1 MDSSSIIDYIK
12 KTYPK
17 IVFQPFK
24 FQQTRALAF
33 ILSNDNLVIGFI
45 NKNGVLCKLIEP
57 IDIKELSSNDFREI
71 VEKIPVVKG
80 FTDQDKQKLIK
91 LFEKREDTIS
101 KKEHEK
107 IVDELKS
114 YINKKEKELSE
125 TDKYKALFDS
135 KSNEIILIENKYE
148 EKIKDINDQYN
159 QVVSK
164 LQECS
169 KQIIDQNEAILEG
182 INQHKQSVKEF
193 IASKDLKIEELEKI
207 HEQDI
212 QEKRN
217 LQENLDNILGNE
229 KRSLELIESNKDLI
243 SDYDIKLK
251 EKVNIINDLESSI
264 EKIRAELDDSKKE
277 LDKSD
282 LQNKLLQGYK
292 SRCSEKIIKEKSDII
307 DAIQKYNDMWLSWV
321 EKSRF
326 DIQEQ
331 KRKLIEDFK
340 KAKDNLQNTLE
351 SQIQESNMSSKEV
364 QLLKQNIKDIE
375 MSLNKT
381 INEQLIELSKKEDAL
396 KEKEQEISSFLSE
409 KSQLESTLKSFEEK
423 EKSFQEKEKSFE
435 EKEKSF
441 QEKEKSFEEKEKSF
455 QEKEKFF
462 EEKEKS
468 FEEQEKSF
476 QETESKLNNKIYNYE
491 SNIIPKLK
499 SDLGELNILLEKNRN
514 TPIESKID
522 YDNCYSMVSNFVS
535 LNNIFYRKQEI
546 IRKLDDIISNN
557 LSYFRNLNEST
568 KTLVKSDFEKVK
580 TEINNH
586 IKFLN
591 LQDYI
596 DSPNFEYLKSKATR
610 SRVPDT
616 YCNDLKNLLE
626 YWEVNKLLYR
636 NQDAQLTNIYENLSG
651 AIRTYIRI
659 KPLINKE
666 RAKSS
671 IEIRTIEKKKIKGL
685 TINCSSVPNTKY
697 KESLYFGEFY
707 GIFEEDFTNLDV
719 YTGQRGTIIQ
729 DPKSLIVNINDII
742 ESSDTISPGLYTA
755 FRQVEQGYSIV
766 LFGYGVSGSGKTFS
780 LIGSKGNP
788 GILHY
793 GLANLENVTNIRLKY
808 AFEQYYDKI
817 NFNNRKV
824 SGLIHNLI
832 NKISQFKDVSVDET
846 NVFEKRI
853 PNYIDVKSLKIE
865 DIYSLTDIIEKYR
878 IEKNRI
884 KSTPNNPVSSRSALY
899 LVFEITFNDGTRGFI
914 TIVDM
919 AGRESPI
926 DIFNTFID
934 TNKTS
939 LASVMAPPPVGGVV
953 NIQKNIK
960 EEYKSIYTPETIL
973 NILNEGFYINENIN
987 HLVYYFNMK
996 NGVKIPTPK
1005 QKLDERYNVIYNV
1018 KNYFVQPQD
1027 EEKMIDNINNS
1038 LQIPI
1043 LKFLDNLPSKKSDT
1057 PDSVWKPTKFITLCC
1072 IRQEAD
1078 YCDQTMETVEFA
1090 NNIKS
1095 T

>member
-24 FQQTRALAF
+24 FQQTQALAF

-57 IDIKELSSNDFREI
+57 INIKELSSNDFRGI
-71 VEKIPVVKG
+71 VEKLPIVKG

-114 YINKKEKELSE
+114 YINKKEEELSE

-159 QVVSK
+159 QVMSK

-193 IASKDLKIEELEKI
+193 IESKDLKIEDLEKI
-207 HEQDI
+207 HKQDI
-212 QEKRN
+212 EEKRN

-243 SDYDIKLK
+243 SDYDVKLK
-251 EKVNIINDLESSI
+251 EKVDVINDLESSI

-409 KSQLESTLKSFEEK
+409 KSQLESTLSELKNTFQEK
-423 EKSFQEKEKSFE
+423 EKSFQEKEKSF
-435 EKEKSF
+435 
-441 QEKEKSFEEKEKSF
+441 Q
-455 QEKEKFF
+455 
-462 EEKEKS
+462 
-468 FEEQEKSF
+468 EQEKSF
-476 QETESKLNNKIYNYE
+476 EETESKLNSKIYNYE

-522 YDNCYSMVSNFVS
+522 YDDCYSIVSNFVS

-546 IRKLDDIISNN
+546 IKKLDDIINNN

-568 KTLVKSDFEKVK
+568 KTLVTNDFEKVK
-580 TEINNH
+580 MEINNH

-596 DSPNFEYLKSKATR
+596 DSPNFEYLKSKTTR

-671 IEIRTIEKKKIKGL
+671 IEIKTIEKKKIKGL

-697 KESLYFGEFY
+697 KEEIYFGEFY

-793 GLANLENVTNIRLKY
+793 GLANLENVANIRLKY

-846 NVFEKRI
+846 IVFEKRI
-853 PNYIDVKSLKIE
+853 PNYIDLKSLKIE

-899 LVFEITFNDGTRGFI
+899 LVFEITFKNGQRGFI

-934 TNKTS
+934 KNKTS
-939 LASVMAPPPVGGVV
+939 LASVMAPPPVGGVT

-960 EEYKSIYTPETIL
+960 EEYRSIYTPETIL

-987 HLVYYFNMK
+987 HLIYYFNMK

-1005 QKLDERYNVIYNV
+1005 QKLDERYNVVYNV

-1043 LKFLDNLPSKKSDT
+1043 LKFLDNLPSKKTDT

>member
-24 FQQTRALAF
+24 FQQTQALAF

-57 IDIKELSSNDFREI
+57 INIKELSSNDFRGI
-71 VEKIPVVKG
+71 VEKLPIVKG

-114 YINKKEKELSE
+114 YINKKEEDLSE

-159 QVVSK
+159 QVMSK

-193 IASKDLKIEELEKI
+193 IESKDLKIEDLEKI
-207 HEQDI
+207 HKQDI
-212 QEKRN
+212 EEKRN
-217 LQENLDNILGNE
+217 LQENLDNILVNE

-243 SDYDIKLK
+243 SDYDVKLK
-251 EKVNIINDLESSI
+251 EKVDVINDLESSI

-351 SQIQESNMSSKEV
+351 SQIQESSMSSKEV

-381 INEQLIELSKKEDAL
+381 INEQLIELSKKEEAL

-409 KSQLESTLKSFEEK
+409 KSQLESTLSELKN
-423 EKSFQEKEKSFE
+423 SFQEKEKSFQE
-435 EKEKSF
+435 REKSF
-441 QEKEKSFEEKEKSF
+441 QEQEKSFE
-455 QEKEKFF
+455 
-462 EEKEKS
+462 
-468 FEEQEKSF
+468 
-476 QETESKLNNKIYNYE
+476 ETESKLNNKIYNYE

-522 YDNCYSMVSNFVS
+522 YDNCYSVVSNFVS

-546 IRKLDDIISNN
+546 IKKLDDIITNN

-568 KTLVKSDFEKVK
+568 KTLVTNDFEKVK
-580 TEINNH
+580 MEINNH

-596 DSPNFEYLKSKATR
+596 DSPNFEYLKSKTTR

-671 IEIRTIEKKKIKGL
+671 IEIKTIEKKKIKGL
-685 TINCSSVPNTKY
+685 TIDCSSVSNTKY
-697 KESLYFGEFY
+697 KEEGYFGEFY

-793 GLANLENVTNIRLKY
+793 GLANLENVANIRLKY

-817 NFNNRKV
+817 NFNNRKI

-846 NVFEKRI
+846 TVFEKRI
-853 PNYIDVKSLKIE
+853 PNYIDLKSLKIE

-878 IEKNRI
+878 IEKKRI

-899 LVFEITFNDGTRGFI
+899 LVFEITFNNGQRGFI

-934 TNKTS
+934 KNKTS
-939 LASVMAPPPVGGVV
+939 LASVMAPPPVGGVT

-960 EEYKSIYTPETIL
+960 EEYKYTPETIL
-973 NILNEGFYINENIN
+973 NILNEGFYVNENIN

-1005 QKLDERYNVIYNV
+1005 QKLDERFNVVYNV

-1043 LKFLDNLPSKKSDT
+1043 LKFLDNLPSKKTDT

-1090 NNIKS
+1090 NSIKS

>member
-1 MDSSSIIDYIK
+1 MDSASIIDYIK

-24 FQQTRALAF
+24 FQQTQALAF

-57 IDIKELSSNDFREI
+57 INIKELSSNDFRGI
-71 VEKIPVVKG
+71 VEKLPIVRG
-80 FTDQDKQKLIK
+80 FTDQDKQRLIK
-91 LFEKREDTIS
+91 LFEKKEDSIS

-107 IVDELKS
+107 IVNELKS
-114 YINKKEKELSE
+114 YINKKENELSE
-125 TDKYKALFDS
+125 TEKFKALFDS
-135 KSNEIILIENKYE
+135 KSNEIILIEKKYE
-148 EKIKDINDQYN
+148 EKIKEINDQYN
-159 QVVSK
+159 QAMSK
-164 LQECS
+164 LQECG
-169 KQIIDQNEAILEG
+169 KQIVDQNEAILEG
-182 INQHKQSVKEF
+182 INQHKESVKEF
-193 IASKDLKIEELEKI
+193 IASKDLRIEDLEKI
-207 HEQDI
+207 HEQDV

-217 LQENLDNILGNE
+217 LEESLDKILANE
-229 KRSLELIESNKDLI
+229 KKSLELIENNKDLI
-243 SDYDIKLK
+243 SDYDIELK
-251 EKVNIINDLESSI
+251 EKVDTIKNLESSV

-277 LDKSD
+277 LDKSN

-331 KRKLIEDFK
+331 KRKLLDDFK
-340 KAKDNLQNTLE
+340 KTKDNLKNTLE

-381 INEQLIELSKKEDAL
+381 INEQLIELSKKEDEL
-396 KEKEQEISSFLSE
+396 KEKEKEISDSVSE
-409 KSQLESTLKSFEEK
+409 KSQMDSTLKSLQEK
-423 EKSFQEKEKSFE
+423 EKEFQEKEKE
-435 EKEKSF
+435 F
-441 QEKEKSFEEKEKSF
+441 QEKEKEF
-455 QEKEKFF
+455 QEKEKEFQEKSRSFDEQSRSF
-462 EEKEKS
+462 EEKQKS
-468 FEEQEKSF
+468 FKD
-476 QETESKLNNKIYNYE
+476 TES
-491 SNIIPKLK
+491 KLK
-499 SDLGELNILLEKNRN
+499 SDLEELKILLEKNRN

-522 YDNCYSMVSNFVS
+522 YDDCYSIVSNFIP
-535 LNNIFYRKQEI
+535 LNNIFFRKQEI
-546 IRKLDDIISNN
+546 IRKLDNIINNN
-557 LSYFRNLNEST
+557 LSYFTKLNEST
-568 KTLVKSDFEKVK
+568 KTLVKNKFEKIK
-580 TEINNH
+580 MEINNH

-591 LQDYI
+591 LQEYI
-596 DSPNFEYLKSKATR
+596 NSPNFEYLKSNATR

-616 YCNDLKNLLE
+616 YCDGLKNLLK
-626 YWEVNKLLYR
+626 YWEENKLLYR
-636 NQDAQLTNIYENLSG
+636 NQDTELTNIYEDLSG

-685 TINCSSVPNTKY
+685 TIDCSSVPSTKY
-697 KESLYFGEFY
+697 KEEIYFGEFY

-719 YTGQRGTIIQ
+719 YTGQRGTVIP
-729 DPKSLIVNINDII
+729 DSNSLIVNINDII

-755 FRQVEQGYSIV
+755 FRQVEQGYSVV

-788 GILHY
+788 GVLHY
-793 GLANLENVTNIRLKY
+793 GLANLENVSNIRLKY
-808 AFEQYYDKI
+808 VFEQYYDKI

-824 SGLIHNLI
+824 SGTIHNLI
-832 NKISQFKDVSVDET
+832 NKISQFKDVSIDET
-846 NVFEKRI
+846 NAFEKRI
-853 PNYIDVKSLKIE
+853 PNYIDIKSLKIE

-878 IEKNRI
+878 IEKKRI
-884 KSTPNNPVSSRSALY
+884 KATPNNPVSSRSTLY
-899 LVFEITFNDGTRGFI
+899 LVFEITFNNDTRGFI

-926 DIFNTFID
+926 DIFKTFID

-939 LASVMAPPPVGGVV
+939 LASVMAPPPVGGVT
-953 NIQKNIK
+953 NIAANVK
-960 EEYKSIYTPETIL
+960 EEYKSVYSPEFIL
-973 NILNEGFYINENIN
+973 DVLNEGFYVNENIN
-987 HLVYYFNMK
+987 HLIYYFNKK

-1005 QKLDERYNVIYNV
+1005 QKLDERYNVVYNM
-1018 KNYFVQPQD
+1018 KNYFVQPQE
-1027 EEKMIDNINNS
+1027 EEKIIDNINNS

-1043 LKFLDNLPSKKSDT
+1043 LNFLDNLQSKKSIDNLQSKKSDT
-1057 PDSVWKPTKFITLCC
+1057 PDSEWKPTKFITLCC

-1078 YCDQTMETVEFA
+1078 YCDQTIETVDFA

>member
-24 FQQTRALAF
+24 FQQTQALAF

-57 IDIKELSSNDFREI
+57 INIKELSSNDFRGI
-71 VEKIPVVKG
+71 VEKLPIVKG

-114 YINKKEKELSE
+114 YINKKEEELSE

-159 QVVSK
+159 QVMSK

-193 IASKDLKIEELEKI
+193 IESKDLKIEDLEKI
-207 HEQDI
+207 HKQDI
-212 QEKRN
+212 EEKRN

-243 SDYDIKLK
+243 SDYDVKLK
-251 EKVNIINDLESSI
+251 EKVDVINDLESSI

-409 KSQLESTLKSFEEK
+409 KSQLESTLSELKNTFQEK
-423 EKSFQEKEKSFE
+423 EKSFQEKEKSF
-435 EKEKSF
+435 
-441 QEKEKSFEEKEKSF
+441 Q
-455 QEKEKFF
+455 
-462 EEKEKS
+462 
-468 FEEQEKSF
+468 EQEKSF
-476 QETESKLNNKIYNYE
+476 EETESKLNNKIYNYE

-522 YDNCYSMVSNFVS
+522 YDDCYSIVSNFVS

-546 IRKLDDIISNN
+546 IKKLDDIINNN

-568 KTLVKSDFEKVK
+568 KTLVTNDFEKVK
-580 TEINNH
+580 MEINNH

-596 DSPNFEYLKSKATR
+596 DSPNFEYLKSKTTR

-671 IEIRTIEKKKIKGL
+671 IEIKTIEKKKIKGL
-685 TINCSSVPNTKY
+685 TLNCSSVPNTKY
-697 KESLYFGEFY
+697 KEAGYFGEFY

-793 GLANLENVTNIRLKY
+793 GLANLENVANIRLKY

-846 NVFEKRI
+846 IVFEKRI
-853 PNYIDVKSLKIE
+853 PNYIDLKSLKIE

-899 LVFEITFNDGTRGFI
+899 LVFEITFKNGQRGFI

-934 TNKTS
+934 KNKTS
-939 LASVMAPPPVGGVV
+939 LASVMAPPPVGGVT

-960 EEYKSIYTPETIL
+960 EEYRSIYTPETIL

-987 HLVYYFNMK
+987 HLIYYFNMK

-1043 LKFLDNLPSKKSDT
+1043 LKFLDNLPSKKTDT

>member
-24 FQQTRALAF
+24 FQQTQALAF

-57 IDIKELSSNDFREI
+57 INIKELSSNDFRGI
-71 VEKIPVVKG
+71 VEKLPIVKG

-114 YINKKEKELSE
+114 YINKKEEELSE

-159 QVVSK
+159 QVMSK

-193 IASKDLKIEELEKI
+193 IESKDLKIEDLEKI
-207 HEQDI
+207 HKQDI
-212 QEKRN
+212 EEKRN

-243 SDYDIKLK
+243 SDYDVKLK
-251 EKVNIINDLESSI
+251 EKVDVINDLESSI

-409 KSQLESTLKSFEEK
+409 KSQLESTLSELKNTFQEK
-423 EKSFQEKEKSFE
+423 EKSFQEQEKSFE
-435 EKEKSF
+435 
-441 QEKEKSFEEKEKSF
+441 
-455 QEKEKFF
+455 
-462 EEKEKS
+462 
-468 FEEQEKSF
+468 
-476 QETESKLNNKIYNYE
+476 ETESKLNSKIYNYE

-522 YDNCYSMVSNFVS
+522 YDDCYSIVSNFVS

-546 IRKLDDIISNN
+546 IKKLDDIINNN

-568 KTLVKSDFEKVK
+568 KTLVTNDFEKVK
-580 TEINNH
+580 MEINNH

-596 DSPNFEYLKSKATR
+596 DSPNFEYLKSKTTR

-671 IEIRTIEKKKIKGL
+671 IEIKTIEKKKIKGL

-697 KESLYFGEFY
+697 KEEIYFGEFY

-793 GLANLENVTNIRLKY
+793 GLANLENVANIRLKY

-846 NVFEKRI
+846 IVFEKRI
-853 PNYIDVKSLKIE
+853 PNYIDLKSLKIE

-899 LVFEITFNDGTRGFI
+899 LVFEITFKNGQRGFI

-934 TNKTS
+934 KNKTS
-939 LASVMAPPPVGGVV
+939 LASVMAPPPVGGVT

-960 EEYKSIYTPETIL
+960 EEYRSIYTPETIL

-987 HLVYYFNMK
+987 HLIYYFNMK

-1005 QKLDERYNVIYNV
+1005 QKLDERYNVVYNV

-1043 LKFLDNLPSKKSDT
+1043 LKFLDNLPSKKTDT

>member
-71 VEKIPVVKG
+71 VEKLPVVKG

-409 KSQLESTLKSFEEK
+409 KSQLESTLKEK
-423 EKSFQEKEKSFE
+423 EKSFQ
-435 EKEKSF
+435 
-441 QEKEKSFEEKEKSF
+441 
-455 QEKEKFF
+455 
-462 EEKEKS
+462 EKEKS

-522 YDNCYSMVSNFVS
+522 YDDCYSIVSNFVS

-636 NQDAQLTNIYENLSG
+636 NQDVQLTNIYENLSG
-651 AIRTYIRI
+651 AIRTYKRI

-685 TINCSSVPNTKY
+685 TIDCSSVPNTKY

-719 YTGQRGTIIQ
+719 YTGQRGTVIQ

-853 PNYIDVKSLKIE
+853 PNYIDLKSLKIE

-878 IEKNRI
+878 IEKKRI

-899 LVFEITFNDGTRGFI
+899 LVFEITFNNGTRGFI

-919 AGRESPI
+919 AGRESPV

-953 NIQKNIK
+953 NIEKNIK

-1005 QKLDERYNVIYNV
+1005 QKLDERYNVIYNL

>member
-24 FQQTRALAF
+24 FQQTQALAF
-33 ILSNDNLVIGFI
+33 VLSNDNLVIGFI

-57 IDIKELSSNDFREI
+57 INIKELSSNDFREI
-71 VEKIPVVKG
+71 VEKLPIVKG

-107 IVDELKS
+107 IVGELKS
-114 YINKKEKELSE
+114 YINKKEEE
-125 TDKYKALFDS
+125 EDYKALFDS
-135 KSNEIILIENKYE
+135 KSNEIILIQNKYE
-148 EKIKDINDQYN
+148 ERINDINDQYN

-182 INQHKQSVKEF
+182 INQHKQSVKEY
-193 IASKDLKIEELEKI
+193 IESKDLKIEDLEKI
-207 HEQDI
+207 HKQDI
-212 QEKRN
+212 EEKRN
-217 LQENLDNILGNE
+217 LQENLDNLLGNE

-251 EKVNIINDLESSI
+251 EKVDVINDLESSI

-292 SRCSEKIIKEKSDII
+292 SRCSEKIIKEKSVII

-331 KRKLIEDFK
+331 KRILIEDFK

-396 KEKEQEISSFLSE
+396 KQKEQEISSFLSE
-409 KSQLESTLKSFEEK
+409 KSQLESTIN
-423 EKSFQEKEKSFE
+423 SFQEREKSFE
-435 EKEKSF
+435 ER
-441 QEKEKSFEEKEKSF
+441 
-455 QEKEKFF
+455 
-462 EEKEKS
+462 EKS

-476 QETESKLNNKIYNYE
+476 EERESQLNNKIYNYE
-491 SNIIPKLK
+491 SSIIPKLR

-514 TPIESKID
+514 TPIETKID
-522 YDNCYSMVSNFVS
+522 YDNCYSIVSNFVS

-546 IRKLDDIISNN
+546 IKKLDDIITNN
-557 LSYFRNLNEST
+557 LSYFKNLNEAT
-568 KTLVKSDFEKVK
+568 KTLVTNDFEKVK
-580 TEINNH
+580 MEINNH

-596 DSPNFEYLKSKATR
+596 DSPNFEYLKSKTTR
-610 SRVPDT
+610 SRVPET

-636 NQDAQLTNIYENLSG
+636 NQDVQLTNIYENLSG

-671 IEIRTIEKKKIKGL
+671 IEIKTIEKKKIKGL
-685 TINCSSVPNTKY
+685 TIDCSSDPNTKY
-697 KESLYFGEFY
+697 KEGIYFGEFY

-719 YTGQRGTIIQ
+719 YTGQRGTIIP

-824 SGLIHNLI
+824 SGLIHNLV

-846 NVFEKRI
+846 IVFEKRI
-853 PNYIDVKSLKIE
+853 PNYIDLKTLKIE

-878 IEKNRI
+878 IQKKRI

-899 LVFEITFNDGTRGFI
+899 LVFEITFTNGQRGFI

-934 TNKTS
+934 KNKTS
-939 LASVMAPPPVGGVV
+939 LASVMAPPPVGGVT

-960 EEYKSIYTPETIL
+960 EEYKSMYTPETIL

-987 HLVYYFNMK
+987 HLIYYFNMK

-1005 QKLDERYNVIYNV
+1005 QKLDERYNVVYNV

-1027 EEKMIDNINNS
+1027 EEKTIDNINNS

-1072 IRQEAD
+1072 IRQEID